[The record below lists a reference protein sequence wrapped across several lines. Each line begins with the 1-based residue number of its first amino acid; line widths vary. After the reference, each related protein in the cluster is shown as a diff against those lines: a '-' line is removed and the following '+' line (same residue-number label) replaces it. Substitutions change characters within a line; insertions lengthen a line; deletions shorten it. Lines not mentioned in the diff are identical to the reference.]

1 MADLRTIFGKLT
13 TLPPVGAAE
22 DLDSWRDRLLDSLMK
37 MLTPLGILP
46 LIPSLILSVQAR
58 TWWIAGLHTGVF
70 VVLMFVAFSP
80 WVSSRIR
87 GLTLVAM
94 LYLLG
99 ITVLLTS
106 SRIGAATVW
115 MVFASILATV
125 LFDRAG
131 LIVSSAFNL
140 LVVAG
145 VTALVS
151 YIGAVV
157 IEGLVDLSEWLGT
170 ASSLVF
176 VAFACSI
183 LVWGAV
189 FGLRAAMGSSRDAY
203 HALEDSH
210 GQLRLA
216 HASLETETEALL
228 AAEAERRAQS
238 EMREKLE
245 VQLRES
251 QKMEAVGRL
260 AGGIAHDFN
269 NMLTAILGFADL
281 TRERLEHDDQACAD
295 VDEIRRAAERAQIM
309 TRQLLALSRRQITQP
324 QAIQLAQYVGDWRPV
339 IAQLV
344 GASVELQLDLAEDG
358 WSVLI
363 DPGQLDQIV
372 LNLVVNARDA
382 MPDGGRLI
390 LKTSNA
396 MLTSSPHRVLADG
409 RTISGQHAL
418 LTVRDTGRGM
428 TPDVKERIF
437 EPFFTTKAHGAGTGL
452 GLATVYGIVAQHGG
466 FIDVESEV
474 DEGTEMRVH
483 LPRTDALTAPEAR
496 DLPPGPAVAMGNLLL
511 VEDEDNVRRL
521 ALRVLEKAG
530 YRVLEA
536 GSPAEAIAL
545 LEAGDYTLDLLVT
558 DVVLPG
564 MNGKQLY
571 ERLILDRPGLRVL
584 YMSGYA
590 EDAIA
595 RQGSLPPGTDLLEKP
610 FHPSTL
616 TDRVASAL
624 ARPVLMPLPA
634 PGAP

>member
-1 MADLRTIFGKLT
+1 MTSLRVFLGRITA
-13 TLPPVGAAE
+13 LPPIGPAE

-37 MLTPLGILP
+37 MLTPLGVLP
-46 LIPSLILSVQAR
+46 LIPSLIIFTRADV
-58 TWWIAGLHTGVF
+58 WWTAGLHAGVF
-70 VVLMFVAFSP
+70 VVLMFVAFHP
-80 WVSSRIR
+80 KVSSKIR
-87 GLTLVAM
+87 GITLVAM
-94 LYLLG
+94 LYVLG
-99 ITVLLTS
+99 ITLLMSS

-115 MVFASILATV
+115 VVFASILATV

-131 LIVSSAFNL
+131 LVISSAFNL
-140 LVVAG
+140 LIVASVAG
-145 VTALVS
+145 LVS
-151 YIGAVV
+151 YFGAHV

-189 FGLRAAMGSSRDAY
+189 FGLRAAMRSSRDAY
-203 HALEDSH
+203 QALEESH
-210 GQLRLA
+210 EQLRLA
-216 HASLETETEALL
+216 HAGLETETEALL
-228 AAEAERRAQS
+228 AAEAERRAES

-281 TRERLEHDDQACAD
+281 TREQLDHDDQACSD

-324 QAIQLAQYVGDWRPV
+324 QAIRLAQYIGDWKPV
-339 IAQLV
+339 VAQLV
-344 GASVELQLDLAEDG
+344 GASVELEFDLEQDD
-358 WSVLI
+358 WPVLI

-390 LKTSNA
+390 LRTGNER
-396 MLTSSPHRVLADG
+396 LTPAPHHVLADG
-409 RTISGQHAL
+409 RTISGPYAV
-418 LTVRDTGRGM
+418 LTVSDTGRGM
-428 TPDVKERIF
+428 TPEVKERIF
-437 EPFFTTKAHGAGTGL
+437 EPFFTTKSHGSGTGL

-466 FIDVESEV
+466 FMEVESGL
-474 DEGTEMRVH
+474 DEGTEMRVY
-483 LPRTDALTAPEAR
+483 LPRTDALPAPEAR
-496 DLPPGPAVAMGNLLL
+496 DLPRGPAVGMGNLLL
-511 VEDEDNVRRL
+511 VEDEANVRRL

-530 YRVLEA
+530 YGVLEA

-545 LEAGDYTLDLLVT
+545 LEAGDYTIDLLVT

-571 ERLILDRPGLRVL
+571 ERLIPDRPGLRVL

-616 TDRVASAL
+616 TDRVAAAL
-624 ARPVLMPLPA
+624 ARPA
-634 PGAP
+634 